1 MNGFRSGGGKSGF
14 TFEGKVS
21 KLLENLNFN
30 IKWPDMEFRCL
41 ISSHLKNPH
50 EIDLWIDFFKD
61 RGQEL
66 SKYAKEEM
74 MVSCKKSMKGDDIM
88 HVKKDLLES
97 IECVTKTLSLS
108 YTPAGLIITSSNIP
122 DYSPKLGDNIFF
134 WDFRRSFFYAWKSYY
149 VKSAKRKFNSQEQD
163 LPKNNSYVFMI
174 DFPDKLTN
182 YGLCYIFFDQL
193 VPLDA
198 RTLEDILEKIKNRI
212 VMKGWIKTGTILL
225 KIHTLNGYVEQI
237 LNKKKSIENHVSTTN
252 ICFIIKNIFDYSIA
266 SWEPL
271 TFSEI

>member
-1 MNGFRSGGGKSGF
+1 MSWFRSGGGKSGF

-30 IKWPDMEFRCL
+30 IKWPDMEFPCL

-50 EIDLWIDFFKD
+50 EIDFWMDFFKD

-66 SKYAKEEM
+66 PRYAKEEM
-74 MVSCKKSMKGDDIM
+74 MVSCKKSLREDDIV
-88 HVKKDLLES
+88 HVKKALLES
-97 IECVTKTLSLS
+97 IECVAETLS
-108 YTPAGLIITSSNIP
+108 YAPAGLIITSSNIP
-122 DYSPKLGDNIFF
+122 DHSPKLGDNIFF

-149 VKSAKRKFNSQEQD
+149 VNSSKRKFNSQEQG

-174 DFPDKLTN
+174 DFPDRPTTN
-182 YGLCYIFFDQL
+182 NGLCYIFFDQL

-212 VMKGWIKTGTILL
+212 VMKRWIITGTVLL
-225 KIHTLNGYVEQI
+225 KIHTLNGYAEQI
-237 LNKKKSIENHVSTTN
+237 LNKKKSIEKRVSTTN
-252 ICFIIKNIFDYSIA
+252 ICFIINNIFDYSIA